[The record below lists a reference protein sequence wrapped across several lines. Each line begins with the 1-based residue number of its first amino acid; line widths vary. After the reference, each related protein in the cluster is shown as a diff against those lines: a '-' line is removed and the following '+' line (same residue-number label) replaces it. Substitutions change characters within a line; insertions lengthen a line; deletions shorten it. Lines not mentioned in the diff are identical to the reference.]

1 MGEKECIENNVKLL
15 NIESELNTY
24 KNKYEILIN
33 QNTITN
39 NALID
44 AQNKLRDVH
53 TNQEQNNVEKELS
66 EKLLNRESELN
77 TYKNKYELLVNN
89 STTINNAL
97 IDAQKKLRE
106 VNTSLEQK
114 NSELY
119 EMKIKLQKT
128 SKRVQDE
135 NQYRIILS
143 SCILLMLLI
152 YLYHYLEL
160 SINYIF
166 F

>member
-1 MGEKECIENNVKLL
+1 MEKECNENNEKLL
-15 NIESELNTY
+15 DIESELNTY
-24 KNKYEILIN
+24 KNKYEILVN

-44 AQNKLRDVH
+44 AQNKLRDVN
-53 TNQEQNNVEKELS
+53 TSQEQNNIEKELNV
-66 EKLLNRESELN
+66 KLFNRESELN
-77 TYKNKYELLVNN
+77 TYKNKYEILVNN

-97 IDAQKKLRE
+97 IDAQNKLRE

-114 NSELY
+114 NSELSGM
-119 EMKIKLQKT
+119 ELMLQET

-160 SINYIF
+160 S
-166 F
+166 

>member
-1 MGEKECIENNVKLL
+1 MEKECNANNEKLL

-24 KNKYEILIN
+24 KNKFEILVN

-44 AQNKLRDVH
+44 AQNKLRDVN
-53 TNQEQNNVEKELS
+53 TSQEQNNVEKKLN
-66 EKLLNRESELN
+66 EKLLNCESELN

-119 EMKIKLQKT
+119 ETEIKLQET

-135 NQYRIILS
+135 NQYRKILS
-143 SCILLMLLI
+143 SCIL
-152 YLYHYLEL
+152 
-160 SINYIF
+160 
-166 F
+166 